1 MLLERTLKLLKRI
14 SRQASPNGTEAAH
27 FMSQKHLPD
36 YKEQPSAMKPALN
49 PSKSDSKEKLSTMQ
63 LLKWSFREKK
73 EVTAIVE
80 QLTERNDRISDMVR
94 FWSLASEI
102 GVDLRHLNHLHSDK
116 DAMALGLQD
125 DVSLVL
131 AVSDANHVSGS
142 FELHHD
148 WNNILKHSKTVEDRF
163 ASFNW
168 NGRDILQE
176 NCVCLPREEA
186 NLGPQIRTRINSL
199 VELLHR
205 PKEQLFCI
213 LDCQGWSFAPHAQ
226 RVSYIFNIPSDL
238 SPEPRSLLRL
248 LHDPRAQPSLE
259 AKFTLAYSLARS
271 VAQLHMVKW
280 VNLSSPHL
288 RVRSNT
294 IMIGLGA

>member
-1 MLLERTLKLLKRI
+1 MLLERTLKMLRRV
-14 SRQASPNGTEAAH
+14 SRGVSPSSTETAN
-27 FMSQKHLPD
+27 FLSLRLSSEER
-36 YKEQPSAMKPALN
+36 EQSSAMIQVSKPSLFGL
-49 PSKSDSKEKLSTMQ
+49 KEKPSTVQ
-63 LLKWSFREKK
+63 LLKWSFRDKK

-80 QLTERNDRISDMVR
+80 QLTERNDRISDMIR

-116 DAMALGLQD
+116 DAVALGLQD
-125 DVSLVL
+125 DVSLAL

-148 WNNILKHSKTVEDRF
+148 WDNILKHSRSIEDRF
-163 ASFNW
+163 ATFNW
-168 NGRDILQE
+168 NERDILQE
-176 NCVCLPREEA
+176 NCVCLPQEEA
-186 NLGPQIRTRINSL
+186 NLDPQMRTRINSL

-213 LDCQGWSFAPHAQ
+213 LDCQGWSFAPHTQ
-226 RVSYIFNIPSDL
+226 RISYIFSIPSNMD
-238 SPEPRSLLRL
+238 PEPKSLLRL

-280 VNLSSPHL
+280 VNLLNPIYEHFLILSL
-288 RVRSNT
+288 T
-294 IMIGLGA
+294 D